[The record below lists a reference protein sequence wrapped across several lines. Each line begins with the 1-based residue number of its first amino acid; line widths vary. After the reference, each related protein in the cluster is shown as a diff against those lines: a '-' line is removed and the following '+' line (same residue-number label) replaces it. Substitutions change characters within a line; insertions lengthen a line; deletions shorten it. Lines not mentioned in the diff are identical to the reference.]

1 MVSGRQVTAH
11 PDGNQHDVPIQIS
24 PLINLGKTFPC
35 ISSIWKIVVT
45 WILARVFAHL
55 PAFFSQILDL
65 IYKTVLIFILIY
77 SEWHD
82 TENQQFAS
90 KWKYE
95 KLAAHG
101 SRSPKF
107 LENSHFMTKSKLKF
121 SSVKTAKK
129 KKKQQQQQQ
138 QIQEETKKEKKIGAD
153 ICVLNQ

>member
-11 PDGNQHDVPIQIS
+11 PDGNQHGVPIQIS

-77 SEWHD
+77 SEWRD

-129 KKKQQQQQQ
+129 KNSSNNNNNKYRKKQR
-138 QIQEETKKEKKIGAD
+138 KKEKLELTF
-153 ICVLNQ
+153 VF